1 MSLQELSGIS
11 EERPFDPLPILIQQ
25 IRLEEQSRLMYR
37 MGKRVIDFTVALFLI
52 VLSLPLMIIIG
63 IAVKLTSPGPILFR
77 QERVG
82 KGGEPFTFVKFRSMT
97 HKADT
102 AIHEAYMRKLI
113 RGEVGSGAGD
123 EGADGSLY
131 KLNNDPRVTEFG
143 RFLRKTSLDELPQLL
158 NVLAGSMS
166 LVGPRPPIAYEVS
179 AYRSWHMQRLRI
191 KPGVTGLWQV
201 SGRSATT
208 FDEMVRLD
216 IEYIQKR
223 SFALDMQI
231 LLRTIPAA
239 LNTRTA
245 A

>member
-11 EERPFDPLPILIQQ
+11 EERPFDPLPVLIQQ
-25 IRLEEQSRLMYR
+25 IRLEEQSRIVYR
-37 MGKRVIDFTVALFLI
+37 VTKRIFDFTVSLALIL
-52 VLSLPLMIIIG
+52 LAMPLMIVIG
-63 IAVKLTSPGPILFR
+63 LAVKLTSAGPILFR

-113 RGEVGSGAGD
+113 RGEVGNGEDG
-123 EGADGSLY
+123 EGTDGSMY

-143 RFLRKTSLDELPQLL
+143 RFLRKTSLDELPQLF
-158 NVLAGSMS
+158 NVLSGSMS
-166 LVGPRPPIAYEVS
+166 LVGPRPPIPYEVS
-179 AYRSWHMQRLRI
+179 AYKSWHMQRLRV

-216 IEYIQKR
+216 IDYIQRR
-223 SFALDMQI
+223 SLALDVRI
-231 LLRTIPAA
+231 LLKTIPAA
-239 LNTRTA
+239 LNTKTA